1 MRRLRL
7 PAKLHAQH
15 PGRKWVAALVLALL
29 SAGLAAALRAMPG
42 TSVPLSILDD
52 VFYDAFYQSRTP
64 EDRTNGD
71 VVLVVVDGVLVV
83 VAGVLAVV
91 EPELEF
97 EFAVVELVLCV
108 SVALQPIKMAA
119 ERIQKIKRD
128 FFSIWFAPYKA
139 RT

>member
-52 VFYDAFYQSRTP
+52 VFYDAFYQFRP
-64 EDRTNGD
+64 EEDRTNGD
-71 VVLVVVDGVLVV
+71 VVLVVVDDPTIEQMSRGGQGWPFPRDNWGKLVDYLDG
-83 VAGVLAVV
+83 AGAKVIAFDL
-91 EPELEF
+91 LF
-97 EFAVVELVLCV
+97 ETPSQYA
-108 SVALQPIKMAA
+108 KYY
-119 ERIQKIKRD
+119 
-128 FFSIWFAPYKA
+128 APSA
-139 RT
+139 HDP